1 MSMNDNE
8 SENKDKVID
17 ISQYVHE
24 KSKKRKSKEQIKDIL
39 YPKILRLNS
48 IRLHSVTS
56 FEYTLDFSF
65 QHTTTSK

>member
-1 MSMNDNE
+1 MMSLNDIREKLKKVYKMSMNDNE

-39 YPKILRLNS
+39 YPKITEEDS
-48 IRLHSVTS
+48 DDPGPVAI
-56 FEYTLDFSF
+56 
-65 QHTTTSK
+65 

>member
-24 KSKKRKSKEQIKDIL
+24 KSKKRKSKEQVKDIL
-39 YPKILRLNS
+39 YPKITEEDS
-48 IRLHSVTS
+48 DDPGPVAI
-56 FEYTLDFSF
+56 
-65 QHTTTSK
+65 